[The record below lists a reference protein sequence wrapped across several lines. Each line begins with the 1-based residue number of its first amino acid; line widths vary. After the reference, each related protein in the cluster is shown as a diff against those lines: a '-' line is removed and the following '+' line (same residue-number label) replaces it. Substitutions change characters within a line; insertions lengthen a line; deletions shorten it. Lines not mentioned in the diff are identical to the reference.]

1 MFFLY
6 LTLAIFISFVL
17 FQTVYIII
25 PLFKN
30 ETKKK
35 RTVFKDHSFSVIVP
49 AYNEDKVIENC
60 IQGFLQQTHQ
70 QAELVIV
77 NDGSKDKTM
86 EVLNKALD
94 LRGYYRPMDSRLQHK
109 EVMNF
114 FRSTRYP
121 GIYVLDKVNGGK
133 ADALNAGIN
142 FSKNEIVITLDADSI
157 LEANALAEMNEVFQE
172 RNVIASG
179 GNVMIAQAFT
189 GELHQLKPT
198 FQVSGI
204 IRYQFLQYLTA
215 FFLHKR
221 AQASVGAITVIA
233 GAFGAFRRGTLFR
246 IKGFRST
253 IGEDMDI
260 TLKLHRWIEEN
271 GRKEKIAFAPG
282 AICYTECPGTFKDM
296 FKQRVRWQKAFIDCL
311 VHYRRCYF
319 HKFSKRFSVF
329 FLLDQFLIGT
339 LNAFPVIITPIVLFV
354 NRGNFIL
361 LILLGL
367 TSVFL
372 FMYQS
377 ITTIYICHLHNITFS
392 KSDIRRILLF
402 LPSEIFIYRMI
413 NLAFVVYG
421 TLSYFYKPQAWDK
434 LERSGDVGWE
444 GEKRA

>member
-6 LTLAIFISFVL
+6 LTFAIFIAFVL
-17 FQTVYIII
+17 FQTIYIII
-25 PLFKN
+25 PIFKN
-30 ETKKK
+30 EKKK
-35 RTVFKDHSFSVIVP
+35 KKAVFKNHSFSVIVP
-49 AYNEDKVIENC
+49 AYNEDKVIGNC
-60 IQGFLQQTHQ
+60 IQGFLHQ
-70 QAELVIV
+70 DHRGAELVIV
-77 NDGSKDKTM
+77 NDGSIDKTL
-86 EVLNKALD
+86 EVLAQTLD
-94 LRGYYRPMDSRLQHK
+94 LKAYYRPVDSRLKHK
-109 EVMNF
+109 EILNVY
-114 FRSTRYP
+114 RSTKYP
-121 GIYVLDKVNGGK
+121 SIFVLDKVNGGK

-142 FSKNEIVITLDADSI
+142 FSKNEIIITLDADSM
-157 LEANALAEMNEVFQE
+157 LETNALSEMNDVFQE
-172 RNVIASG
+172 REVIASG
-179 GNVMIAQAFT
+179 GNVMIAQAFK

-221 AQASVGAITVIA
+221 AQATVGAITVIA

-260 TLKLHRWIEEN
+260 TLKLHKWIEEN

-282 AICYTECPGTFKDM
+282 AICYTECPSTFRDM

-319 HKFSKRFSVF
+319 HKFSKRFSIF

-339 LNAFPVIITPIVLFV
+339 LNAFPVIITPFVLFM

-361 LILLGL
+361 LILLGF
-367 TSVFL
+367 TAVFL

-392 KSDIRRILLF
+392 KKDIGRILLF
-402 LPSEIFIYRMI
+402 LPFEIFIYRMI

-434 LERSGDVGWE
+434 LERSGSVGWE